1 MTVLTLDE
9 PEALALPRPSSSPRR
24 SPWLPILS
32 VVVVAV
38 CTIAGGALGF
48 GLQDRATPEYEAE
61 SSVLVQ
67 STAAEV
73 LLRDDRRSQEELDRS
88 ISTDVELLQDRR
100 AELELEALAGVP
112 VDYDVIH
119 RDDTDLIVITAHST
133 NAETAAEHA
142 DLIARYYVE
151 ERAASERAELEA
163 AAAALEAP
171 VASLVAALEVLD
183 AQVVEVDGV
192 EVTDRSLLAQ
202 IVAVETELAANRA
215 ALEQLRVE
223 LSISDGGARVVGPAI
238 VPTESITPTPERV
251 ATLYGVIGFGLGIVA
266 AWLIVQADIGR
277 RLRRE
282 VEA

>member
-9 PEALALPRPSSSPRR
+9 PEGLTVSGPTAPPRR

-38 CTIAGGALGF
+38 CTIAGAALGF
-48 GLQDRATPEYEAE
+48 GLQDRATPEYQAEA
-61 SSVLVQ
+61 SVIVQ
-67 STAAEV
+67 STAAEL

-88 ISTDVELLQDRR
+88 ISTDVQLLQDRR
-100 AELELEALAGVP
+100 AELELEALAGAA

-119 RDDTDLIVITAHST
+119 RDDTDLIVISARST
-133 NAETAAEHA
+133 SAETAAEHA

-151 ERAASERAELEA
+151 ERAATERAELEA

-192 EVTDRSLLAQ
+192 EVIDRSLLAQ

-238 VPTESITPTPERV
+238 VPTETITPTPQRV

-266 AWLIVQADIGR
+266 VWLIVQADIGR
-277 RLRRE
+277 RLRHGAE
-282 VEA
+282 V